1 MEYKQF
7 RYVLKIAELGNLTK
21 AAEELYITQPS
32 LSHYIAR
39 VEAEIGT
46 QLFDRTT
53 NPLSLTPAGERY
65 CETARMILKLDAKL
79 RKDVSDIAE
88 NKVGTST
95 LGMSHARA
103 AYFLP
108 YIFPVFL
115 RRYPRIEIRTKEQRS
130 SLLEEYVFQGDC
142 DLAVMPLPLSGKYP
156 LKAESVMREELLLVS
171 GHALP
176 HSVREDGR
184 AYVDFEVLNDQQF
197 TLLHPGHGIRMALD
211 AIFMEHEL
219 RPGHVFE
226 TTSNEVAYRLST
238 TGVGIA
244 IVPESTILL
253 SAAVEKPYIY
263 SLTERGLFW
272 HIAAVYRDENYLT
285 EPQRYLIEIMKTQF
299 LKAEQDTKNRTEFS
313 DGTGWQSGYPGQ
325 GR

>member
-1 MEYKQF
+1 MNRPRFLQEYDMEYKQF
-7 RYVLKIAELGNLTK
+7 KYVLKIAELGNLTK

-39 VEAEIGT
+39 VEEEMGT
-46 QLFDRTT
+46 QLFDRST
-53 NPLSLTPAGERY
+53 NPLTLTPAGEHY

-88 NKVGTST
+88 NKVGTLL

-108 YIFPVFL
+108 YIFPPFL
-115 RRYPRIEIRTKEQRS
+115 ERYPRMEIRTKEQRS
-130 SLLEEYVFQGDC
+130 SLLEEYVAQGSC
-142 DLAVMPLPLSGKYP
+142 DLAVMPLPLSGKYT
-156 LKAESVMREELLLVS
+156 LKAESVMKEELLLVS
-171 GHALP
+171 GKALP
-176 HSVREDGR
+176 HHVREDGR
-184 AYVDFEVLNDQQF
+184 PYVNFEVLNGQQF
-197 TLLHPGHGIRMALD
+197 TLLHPGHGVRMALD
-211 AIFMEHEL
+211 AIFMEHEVH
-219 RPGHVFE
+219 PGHVFE

-238 TGVGIA
+238 AGVGIA

-253 SAAVEKPYIY
+253 SAAVERPYMY

-285 EPQRYLIEIMKTQF
+285 EPQRYLIELMKTQF
-299 LKAEQDTKNRTEFS
+299 MRAEHRQQG
-313 DGTGWQSGYPGQ
+313 DGTVA
-325 GR
+325 